1 MVMAEPLNIIITT
14 LRNKLK
20 TLCAVDGWSYV
31 IFWRI
36 HRQNS
41 LLLTVEDVNYEDQLG
56 EEIVNTVPQVH
67 LMGEGIVGKAALTG
81 KHRWVD
87 SDGQMCEDDYGLHQQ
102 FSSGIKTVA
111 VISFKPWGVVQF
123 GSKKKILERVKFV
136 EQTERLL
143 RGIEDEGILDVLNN
157 TVLALDC
164 ENYDLN
170 GFLASTSENLCDW
183 NLKSVVHGD
192 NSEMLLG
199 NSCSSTSLDDSFPSM
214 DMILEEGTTL
224 MHGFSSH
231 VGDELVPAIEAQA
244 VFSDRDSTDYSMNNL
259 IARNPSFG
267 TWSGE
272 VSSLDSLGQ
281 QLVSEIR
288 AQDVVDVHC
297 KEANALHSNKLAL
310 QDSKLTSLASV
321 NELLDPT
328 GPFQDHNIGS
338 SLDIQ
343 HSAQSNIVTQVN
355 YPDSFSMM
363 HEHSKD
369 LDPVDTL
376 EEFSNFFSM
385 DDLCQLFAPSQEHS
399 ICGTV
404 TALDESQ
411 EFNPTCF
418 GLAGNSVTCEAVHNS
433 YITATP
439 NLDGQETSTVVHSSE
454 NSLLDSMRHDLSCDC
469 DQAEEWWGSMAMPSP
484 VVTAAAT
491 HTALSDCISELNV
504 GTLGGS
510 GKRLFSELGI
520 EEFLNGSNFEDQCST
535 NRKQRTEYSPQNRNP
550 KHLTSHALVQPVP
563 KLDLTNNLVHKKE
576 IFPKSQV
583 GVGGIWINNRNTN
596 TGRAVPTHAQSQKPV
611 EHNKVTRKRARPG
624 ESTRPRPKDRQ
635 QIQDRI
641 GELRG
646 IIPNGGKCSIDSLL
660 DRTIRYM
667 VFLQSITNYA
677 DKLQEPNEP
686 KLIKQTNGKV
696 LKDGNVGDSKKGGGG
711 VTCAFEVEGQT
722 MVCPII
728 VEDMGPPGQ
737 MLIEMLFEDQG
748 SFLEIVDI
756 VGGFGLN
763 ILKGKME
770 IMENKIWAS
779 FIVEANRHVTR
790 IDVFW
795 FLIDLLQQKNTSG
808 TDSGNKH
815 CNINGDGFSSMD
827 KYEKTE
833 MAVLPMVMTNLR

>member
-1 MVMAEPLNIIITT
+1 MAEPLNITT

-20 TLCAVDGWSYV
+20 TLYAVDGWSYI

-36 HRQNS
+36 HPQNS
-41 LLLTVEDVNYEDQLG
+41 LLLTVEDVYCEDQLG

-67 LMGEGIVGKAALTG
+67 LMGEGIVGHAALTG

-87 SDGQMCEDDYGLHQQ
+87 SDGQMCEDDSGLHQQ
-102 FSSGIKTVA
+102 FSSGIKTVV

-123 GSKKKILERVKFV
+123 GSKKKIMERVKFE

-157 TVLALDC
+157 TVLSLER
-164 ENYDLN
+164 ENCDLN
-170 GFLASTSENLCDW
+170 GLLASISSENLCDW
-183 NLKSVVHGD
+183 NLKSVHGD

-199 NSCSSTSLDDSFPSM
+199 NSCSSASLDDSFPSM
-214 DMILEEGTTL
+214 GMILEEGTTP

-231 VGDELVPAIEAQA
+231 LGDQLAPAIETQA

-259 IARNPSFG
+259 ISRNPSFG

-272 VSSLDSLGQ
+272 ISSLDSLGQ
-281 QLVSEIR
+281 QPVSEIR
-288 AQDVVDVHC
+288 IQDVADVHC
-297 KEANALHSNKLAL
+297 KEANAFSINKLAV
-310 QDSKLTSLASV
+310 QDSKLTSLYSV
-321 NELLDPT
+321 NRLLDPT
-328 GPFQDHNIGS
+328 GPFQDHTRNS
-338 SLDIQ
+338 MDIQ
-343 HSAQSNIVTQVN
+343 HSAQSSIVTEVN
-355 YPDSFSMM
+355 YPGSFSMM
-363 HEHSKD
+363 RELSKD

-376 EEFSNFFSM
+376 EEFSKFFFM
-385 DDLCQLFAPSQEHS
+385 DDLCQLLAPSPEHS

-411 EFNPTCF
+411 EFNRTSF
-418 GLAGNSVTCEAVHNS
+418 GLVGSSAIDAVPVTCQAAHS
-433 YITATP
+433 SIIATA
-439 NLDGQETSTVVHSSE
+439 NWDGQETSTVMHSSE
-454 NSLLDSMRHDLSCDC
+454 SMGHDLSCD
-469 DQAEEWWGSMAMPSP
+469 QVEEWWGSMAMLTPAVS
-484 VVTAAAT
+484 TAATDSAF
-491 HTALSDCISELNV
+491 SDCISGLNV

-510 GKRLFSELGI
+510 GKRLFCELGT
-520 EEFLNGSNFEDQCST
+520 EEFLNGSDFEDQLT
-535 NRKQRTEYSPQNRNP
+535 NRRQRTEYSPEIRNP
-550 KHLTSHALVQPVP
+550 KQLASHALVQPIP
-563 KLDLTNNLVHKKE
+563 KLDMTNNLVHKKE
-576 IFPKSQV
+576 IFTKSQV
-583 GVGGIWINNRNTN
+583 GVGGLWIDDRNSN
-596 TGRAVPTHAQSQKPV
+596 TGRTGPAHAQPQKPV

-624 ESTRPRPKDRQ
+624 ETTRPRPKDRQ

-646 IIPNGGKCSIDSLL
+646 IVPNGGKCSIDSLL

-667 VFLQSITNYA
+667 IFLQSITKYA

-686 KLIKQTNGKV
+686 KLIEQANGKV
-696 LKDGNVGDSKKGGGG
+696 PKDSSVGHCKRGGGG

-737 MLIEMLFEDQG
+737 MLIEMLFEEQG

-770 IMENKIWAS
+770 IRENKIWAR

-795 FLIDLLQQKNTSG
+795 SLVRLLQQKNTSG
-808 TDSGNKH
+808 TDSDNKR
-815 CNINGDGFSSMD
+815 CDINDVGFSSMD
-827 KYEKTE
+827 KFEKTD
-833 MAVLPMVMTNLR
+833 MPVLPMVMTKTVR